1 MHTAT
6 IPNIVVMTTPIAPNT
21 IPRTLKDI
29 GCNVGFVDELLKLY
43 GLVDEL
49 LKLYGL
55 VEVNCCV

>member
-6 IPNIVVMTTPIAPNT
+6 IPNIVVMTTPITPNI
-21 IPRTLKDI
+21 IPRTSKDI
-29 GCNVGFVDELLKLY
+29 CCDVGFVD
-43 GLVDEL
+43 VL